1 MKQGKDGVTR
11 GQGDSNGDESDSPG
25 LNRNDL
31 NGSSDVLSELRRQTI
46 ALEKLVELIRA
57 YSQIEERTRPAAKEK
72 RVRRSELE
80 ITRIVADAIKMV
92 EQTGWSDSRI
102 AREIGVE
109 RRVFCSRKPYLEA
122 RERADEYFARR
133 DPETGLE

>member
-1 MKQGKDGVTR
+1 
-11 GQGDSNGDESDSPG
+11 
-25 LNRNDL
+25 
-31 NGSSDVLSELRRQTI
+31 VLSELRRQTI
-46 ALEKLVELIRA
+46 ALENLVELIRA
-57 YSQIEERTRPAAKEK
+57 YSQIEERTRPAGKEK

-109 RRVFCSRKPYLEA
+109 RRVFCSRTPYLEA
-122 RERADEYFARR
+122 RERADEYFAKR
-133 DPETGLE
+133 DPEAGLE